1 MKVIDFKSRPAIVH
15 DSVIERLEEMLKDAR
30 EGKIASVALAAVNHD
45 GAVVQSWSETDD
57 FARLLGA
64 VARLQYR
71 INVRQDTAQAD
82 GDDN

>member
-15 DSVIERLEEMLKDAR
+15 ESIVDRLEEMLKDAR
-30 EGKIASVALAAVNHD
+30 EGKLASVALAAVNQD
-45 GAVVQSWSETDD
+45 GSVVQSWSETDD

-71 INVRQDTAQAD
+71 INVRQDTAQVA
-82 GDDN
+82 DDN